1 LRRSKSY
8 LLIILLLIPL
18 ALFAIGCSDKN
29 EVATVAVDM
38 GDELDPAV
46 WGKEYPLQYDSYL
59 KNNEMSKTDFSGSE
73 KESKF
78 ISEPEIKELFKGY
91 GFSID
96 YNEDRGH
103 TYALEDLLAS
113 KRVNETTPGSCMT
126 CKSPSVPKLIE
137 TMGASYYTTPL
148 RELAKDVKHSIAC
161 SNCHD
166 SKTNELKVSQPAFID
181 AMNKRG
187 IDVTKASKQEMRT
200 YVCGQCHVEY
210 YLEKDTKVVTFPWTE
225 GLEPTN
231 IEAYY
236 DKMEFSDW
244 EHPDSKAGMRKVQH
258 PEFETWSTSVH
269 GTAGVSCADCHMP
282 YMREDGKKFSSH
294 LWTSPLKTMDVSC
307 QTCHTQDQA
316 WLKERVL
323 NTQTKTFDQQVKV
336 SKVIEE
342 AHQAIK
348 KALAEST
355 VDKNKIKEAQALVVK
370 AQWYWDWVAAEN
382 SRGFHN
388 PVQALNSLTT
398 AMENAYKAK
407 EIANSSY

>member
-1 LRRSKSY
+1 MRTKSY
-8 LLIILLLIPL
+8 LLSILLLIPI
-18 ALFAIGCSDKN
+18 ALFVVGCSDN
-29 EVATVAVDM
+29 TEVTTVTVDM
-38 GDELDPAV
+38 GDELDPTV
-46 WGKEYPLQYDSYL
+46 WGEEYPLQYNSYL
-59 KNNEMSKTDFSGSE
+59 KNNEMAATDFGGSK

-103 TYALEDLLAS
+103 TYAIEDILAS

-126 CKSPSVPKLIE
+126 CKSPSVPKLIK

-148 RELAKDVKHSIAC
+148 LELAKQVKHPIAC
-161 SNCHD
+161 LDCHD
-166 SKTNELKVSQPAFID
+166 SKTNELRVTRPAFVA
-181 AMNKRG
+181 AMKEKG
-187 IDVTKASKQEMRT
+187 IDVTKASKQEMRS

-210 YLEKDTKVVTFPWTE
+210 YFKKDTKVVTYPWTE
-225 GLEPTN
+225 GFEPSD
-231 IEAYY
+231 IEIYY
-236 DKMEFSDW
+236 DKIQFSDW

-282 YMREDGKKFSSH
+282 YMREDNKKYSSH
-294 LWTSPLKTMDVSC
+294 WWTSPLKTMDVSC
-307 QTCHTQDQA
+307 QTCHNQDQK
-316 WLKERVL
+316 WLKGRVL
-323 NTQTKTFDQQVKV
+323 NTQTKTFNQQVKA

-348 KALAEST
+348 KALGESAA
-355 VDKNKIKEAQALVVK
+355 DKAKIKEAQALVVK
-370 AQWYWDWVAAEN
+370 AQWYWDWIAAEN

-388 PVQALNSLTT
+388 PVQALNSLAT
-398 AMENAYKAK
+398 AIENAYKAK
-407 EIANSSY
+407 EVANSSY